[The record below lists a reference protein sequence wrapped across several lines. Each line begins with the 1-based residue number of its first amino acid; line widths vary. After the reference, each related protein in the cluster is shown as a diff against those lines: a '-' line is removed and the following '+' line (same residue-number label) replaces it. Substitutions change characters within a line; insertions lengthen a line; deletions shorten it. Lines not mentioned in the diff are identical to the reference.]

1 MKVQSLL
8 WQFRLIKRFEKVS
21 WKRKEIAFQM
31 SEMLFSAIF
40 YDSWYG
46 LLIMPSIRNLHS
58 LRHKL
63 GDMLQKVKIYIFLGY
78 LYYGWKKNVIFKMT
92 WNSQK
97 CF

>member
-8 WQFRLIKRFEKVS
+8 WQFRLIKRFEKMS

-40 YDSWYG
+40 TTAGMAFWSC
-46 LLIMPSIRNLHS
+46 PRNLHS

-63 GDMLQKVKIYIFLGY
+63 GDMLQKVKICIFLGY